1 MRHTSA
7 CAIPNTILRGKNYY
21 LHFRLPENKFFRAS
35 LSCDSATRTRYIVA
49 RLGLFISLV
58 KSARMEV
65 GQLLDII
72 KEMKKLEQEDIDN
85 YLLEV
90 QTVFYTAAKNIPA
103 EIRASLR
110 KSMPLSAEK
119 ANVSAMSSMLG
130 TTFLNDAPA
139 LLEDTVIEQLSSRYD
154 ISGKETEIDGIAAEC
169 DLLWKQV
176 CDAKTAFLHSD
187 HFKYGQILASLKPDI
202 IPASPPV
209 QREDTPSPV
218 VETPTLLEAWAAFVK
233 YKSHWND
240 KVRQINEKY
249 FEAIAIVIGKDT
261 PVAEVSKQDIKRL
274 LEAVEGLPKQNKR
287 PYNKMTVQECLELD
301 DIPEDDLVSP
311 KTVKDYLKLCQSFF
325 SAFLTKEK
333 DILRSSPT
341 DNVPFVFKSKPYGD
355 YSDTEM
361 RSLVDK
367 FSSETNWKKWV
378 FLLLA
383 YTGARRAEITKLTS
397 KDVLFDGDTGRYY
410 LMINE
415 SKTAAG
421 TRQIPLHNYL
431 INNGFIDFVKSK
443 GDSALFPEI
452 TYQNQVT
459 KAFHNI
465 RDELGIPYLN
475 DFNEP
480 RIVHSLRH
488 TFITSAMTNSNTTL
502 VQQVVGHEQ
511 SNIGETKRYVHR
523 VKLSALLRV
532 VDNID
537 WL

>member
-139 LLEDTVIEQLSSRYD
+139 LLEDTVVEQLSSRYD

-218 VETPTLLEAWAAFVK
+218 VETPTLLEAWNDFVTFTSK
-233 YKSHWND
+233 KKKWTAKTTKD
-240 KVRQINEKY
+240 NEAN
-249 FEAIAIVIGKDT
+249 FELIKLVLGADT
-261 PVAEVSKQDIKRL
+261 PVKDITKKNIRELLDVAES
-274 LEAVEGLPKQNKR
+274 LPQRNKK
-287 PYNKMTVQECLELD
+287 PYNTMTLQECLEFD
-301 DIPEDDLVSP
+301 VPGDDLIS
-311 KTVKDYLKLCQSFF
+311 TRSVKGYLKLCQSLF
-325 SAFLTKEK
+325 SAYLTKEI
-333 DILRSSPT
+333 DILAISPT
-341 DNVPFVFKSKPYGD
+341 TNVKFAHKSQSYGK
-355 YSDTEM
+355 YSRAEM
-361 RSLVDK
+361 RTFVTHFLTLSD
-367 FSSETNWKKWV
+367 WRKWV
-378 FLLLA
+378 FLLLS
-383 YTGARRAEITKLTS
+383 YTGARRGEISRLNGDDVKLDS
-397 KDVLFDGDTGRYY
+397 DSGRYCIV
-410 LMINE
+410 INE
-415 SKTAAG
+415 SKTDAG
-421 TRQIPLHNYL
+421 IRRIPIHNKL
-431 INNGFIDFVKSK
+431 IEHGFLNFAHEK
-443 GDSALFPEI
+443 GKERLFPDI
-452 TYQNQVT
+452 TYANQIS
-459 KAFHNI
+459 KRFIHI
-465 RDELGIPYLN
+465 RDELGISSVCDEN
-475 DFNEP
+475 K
-480 RIVHSLRH
+480 RRVVHSLRH
-488 TFITSAMTNSNTTL
+488 TFITEAMKSNNITL
-502 VQQVVGHEQ
+502 VQQVAGVM
-511 SNIGETKRYVHR
+511 V
-523 VKLSALLRV
+523 
-532 VDNID
+532 
-537 WL
+537 